1 MNGKLVVAILA
12 LFLIYAVVLARMGN
26 ELRCQCI
33 DLHSK
38 FIPPRSIRDV
48 KLTPSGPH
56 CQNTEIIALCKVFC
70 SLQLFV
76 VCFLK
81 NSVTQKEETDSD
93 LNYTDINQERTSTEP
108 GALKVRFTGVL
119 RLLVE
124 FSHAPKQVKCPIL
137 LVSRRGRHLA

>member
-56 CQNTEIIALCKVFC
+56 CQNTEIIAY
-70 SLQLFV
+70 
-76 VCFLK
+76 FL
-81 NSVTQKEETDSD
+81 
-93 LNYTDINQERTSTEP
+93 
-108 GALKVRFTGVL
+108 
-119 RLLVE
+119 
-124 FSHAPKQVKCPIL
+124 IL
-137 LVSRRGRHLA
+137 LHNYKINWTRNIVPTFQYRIQSRTNK